1 MKAMSDVAI
10 WIGSIGTFLAF
21 LAAFYQIYTERKARK
36 VLEEKQREQQIRDQ
50 AEHISAWVD
59 TEEGGKYAVLAI
71 LNRSNEPVYQ
81 VIVTIVAFQGTT
93 PTFGT
98 NQYNPFRGFIS
109 VVPPGKVLV
118 RVDGGYRGM
127 YFHPGVEIVFVDK
140 ANQNWVRKG
149 DGELVSIP
157 KNPTS
162 YYNLNGPFNWQLP
175 KTTEPQTHQ

>member
-1 MKAMSDVAI
+1 LTSKQYFATIEGMNAMSDVPI

-81 VIVTIVAFQGTT
+81 VIVFIVVFQSTV
-93 PTFGT
+93 PT
-98 NQYNPFRGFIS
+98 YNNPSTDNRFRSFIS
-109 VVPPGKVLV
+109 IVPPGKVLV

-127 YFHPGVEIVFVDK
+127 HF
-140 ANQNWVRKG
+140 R
-149 DGELVSIP
+149 
-157 KNPTS
+157 
-162 YYNLNGPFNWQLP
+162 
-175 KTTEPQTHQ
+175 